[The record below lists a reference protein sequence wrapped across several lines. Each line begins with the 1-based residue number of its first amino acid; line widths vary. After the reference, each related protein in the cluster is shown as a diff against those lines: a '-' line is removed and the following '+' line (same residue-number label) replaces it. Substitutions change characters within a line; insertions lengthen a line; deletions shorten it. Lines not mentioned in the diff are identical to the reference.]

1 MSRAPLQLDFA
12 AGGLPAK
19 LVQDIYDQ
27 NPWWANRPMARQPD
41 FKRWPFQLLLKRLK
55 REPPLAKI
63 NVMRGPRQI
72 GKSTL
77 QFQIIEQL
85 LSEGIDPLRILR
97 VQFDDLKSLRDL
109 KSPEP
114 ILDIARW
121 YSDHVLKKDF
131 NQAARDNQTALLF
144 LDEVQN
150 LSDWDVQLKAFVDRT
165 DVRLLVTGS
174 SALRIDLGRDSLAGR
189 FQTLEVGP
197 FRLSEIASVRKFG
210 ELAPFAE
217 PNGTAHWA
225 DADFWRELGAY
236 GRKCAPILNTTF
248 TAFSERG
255 GYPLAQRADV
265 EWPEVARQLNET
277 VIKRVI
283 QHDLR
288 VGERGRRRDAQ
299 LLEEMFRMAARY
311 CGQSPSL
318 SEMAKQAREA
328 MGANVG
334 VSRIRAYIQFL
345 DSSLLIRAIE
355 PLEMRLKR
363 RRGPPKFCLSDH
375 VLRAAWLDEIIP
387 LDSAGLARA
396 PEQQVLAGRV
406 AESVAGYFL
415 ASLGVPVSYL
425 AERAQAPEVDFIL
438 TAGDNRIPVE
448 IKYQKSIDPIGDT
461 KGLVAFLS
469 KSVNRATVGVLVTR
483 DDVDVKLPDR
493 IVAVPL
499 KSLLLA
505 H

>member
-12 AGGLPAK
+12 AGGLPPK
-19 LVQDIYDQ
+19 LVRDIYDQ
-27 NPWWANRPMARQPD
+27 NPWWVNRPMARQPE
-41 FKRWPFQLLLKRLK
+41 FKRWPFQMLLKRLK

-85 LSEGIDPLRILR
+85 LHEGIDPLRILR
-97 VQFDDLKSLRDL
+97 VQFDDLKSLWDL

-121 YSDHVLKKDF
+121 YSEYVLKKDF

-210 ELAPFAE
+210 ALAPFAE

-225 DADFWRELGAY
+225 DANFWQELGAY

-255 GYPLAQRADV
+255 G
-265 EWPEVARQLNET
+265 
-277 VIKRVI
+277 
-283 QHDLR
+283 
-288 VGERGRRRDAQ
+288 
-299 LLEEMFRMAARY
+299 
-311 CGQSPSL
+311 
-318 SEMAKQAREA
+318 
-328 MGANVG
+328 
-334 VSRIRAYIQFL
+334 
-345 DSSLLIRAIE
+345 
-355 PLEMRLKR
+355 
-363 RRGPPKFCLSDH
+363 
-375 VLRAAWLDEIIP
+375 
-387 LDSAGLARA
+387 
-396 PEQQVLAGRV
+396 
-406 AESVAGYFL
+406 
-415 ASLGVPVSYL
+415 
-425 AERAQAPEVDFIL
+425 
-438 TAGDNRIPVE
+438 
-448 IKYQKSIDPIGDT
+448 
-461 KGLVAFLS
+461 
-469 KSVNRATVGVLVTR
+469 
-483 DDVDVKLPDR
+483 
-493 IVAVPL
+493 
-499 KSLLLA
+499 
-505 H
+505 